1 MPALSNYEPDRR
13 RDYPSQVKRKKKKR
27 VRVRI
32 QPRFFFVLALALVV
46 LVLFIVALKLISG
59 GKPPAE
65 QTAQS
70 TAEVE
75 TSSKPGFLSKIFKTP
90 TPPPT
95 PTPEPTPTPTPTP
108 PIDVPHAVDGT
119 TLGKFEYKET
129 ALEVNYVE
137 VENYVRRDPINFA
150 YNGTDYA
157 QLDGVMTFRGNN
169 LRNSATFGTA
179 TVNNRQL
186 DMVWVKEIGEM
197 LRGDIDGP
205 TESVWSG
212 SGWVGQPLIVK
223 WPDSTRQIMNMY
235 DWAKQKTGLVEVI
248 LACLDGKVY
257 FMDLDTGEYTREP
270 LFLNRPYKGA
280 GSLDPRGY
288 PILYVGSGDMYA
300 SEEQHACATIV
311 SLINYSILF
320 EFGHQG
326 DPFSLRTWH
335 AYDSAPL
342 VDAASDTL
350 IWPGENGILYTLKLN
365 TQYDEAA
372 GTLSM
377 NVTEIVKLRYASGRS
392 TYPASGNN
400 LYWLGYESSPAIMGH
415 YCYVATNDG
424 FLQCIDLNTMEII
437 WVQSTWDDT
446 NGSPVI
452 EMDEANNTA
461 YVYLGTSLHFTKDNE
476 NMGTTPFF
484 KIDAVTGQVIWRY
497 DVRVH
502 TKSGVSGGVQAT
514 ALLGEGN
521 ISDLVIIPFARCPDV
536 EGGVVVALDKNTG
549 TLRWSFP
556 MSKYT
561 WSSPVAVYT
570 ADGTAYVIICEGSD
584 TGGRIYLLDGATGTQ
599 LYTFNAEKNI
609 EASAAVYGNMLV
621 IGTRGKKIWGI
632 RIS

>member
-1 MPALSNYEPDRR
+1 MSNYEPDRR
-13 RDYPSQVKRKKKKR
+13 RDYPSQVRKKKKKKKRIR
-27 VRVRI
+27 VRV
-32 QPRFFFVLALALVV
+32 QPRFFFVLALVLIV
-46 LVLFIVALKLISG
+46 LVLFIVALKLIG
-59 GKPPAE
+59 GKPPEE
-65 QTAQS
+65 QTAE
-70 TAEVE
+70 AD
-75 TSSKPGFLSKIFKTP
+75 TSSKPGLFANIFKSP
-90 TPPPT
+90 TPSPT

-108 PIDVPHAVDGT
+108 PIEVPHAVDGT
-119 TLGKFEYKET
+119 TLGKFEYKT
-129 ALEVNYVE
+129 ALEVNFVE
-137 VENYVRRDPINFA
+137 VANYVRQDPINFA
-150 YNGTDYA
+150 YNGTDYP
-157 QLDGVMTFRGNN
+157 QLEGVLTFRGNN

-179 TVNNRQL
+179 NVTNRSL
-186 DMVWVKEIGEM
+186 EMVWVKDIGEM

-205 TESVWSG
+205 TESVWTG

-300 SEEQHACATIV
+300 SPEQYACATIV
-311 SLINYSILF
+311 SLIDYTILY

-342 VDAASDTL
+342 VDASSDTL

-377 NVTEIVKLRYASGRS
+377 NVSEIVKLRYTAQRS
-392 TYPASGNN
+392 TYPGSGSN
-400 LYWLGYESSPAIMGH
+400 LFWLGYETSPAIMGQ

-424 FLQCIDLNTMEII
+424 FLQCIDLNTMEIL

-452 EMDEANNTA
+452 EIDKATRQA
-461 YVYLGTSLHFTKDNE
+461 YVYLGTSLHFTPDDKCAECN
-476 NMGTTPFF
+476 NSIGTTPFF
-484 KIDAVTGQVIWRY
+484 KINAVTGEVVWRY

-502 TKSGVSGGVQAT
+502 TRSGVSGGVQAT

-521 ISDLVIIPFARCPDV
+521 ISDLVIIPFARCPEV
-536 EGGVVVALDKNTG
+536 EEGVVVALDKNTG
-549 TLRWSFP
+549 ALRWSFQ

-570 ADGTAYVIICEGSD
+570 PDGTAYVIICEGSD

-599 LYTFNAEKNI
+599 LFTFNAEKNI